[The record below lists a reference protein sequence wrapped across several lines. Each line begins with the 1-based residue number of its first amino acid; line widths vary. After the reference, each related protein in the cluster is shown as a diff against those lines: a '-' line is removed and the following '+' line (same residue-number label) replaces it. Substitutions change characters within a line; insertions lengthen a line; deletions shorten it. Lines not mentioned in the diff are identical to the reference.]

1 MCLFEQSDKSKW
13 REPHLIGYKREPHL
27 IGYKREPHLIGYKKK
42 VVLALPSRL
51 QNSASER
58 IVPKLQAQRKKDG
71 AVHIGLFLEICL
83 RTSHLDIWHSLFLH
97 IQIGST
103 QSIHFVV
110 LLNCCFRLQITVHR
124 LAVLLTLFWRKKTC
138 QKCKHGEMEG
148 GRIQIIFILR

>member
-1 MCLFEQSDKSKW
+1 M
-13 REPHLIGYKREPHL
+13 KR
-27 IGYKREPHLIGYKKK
+27 
-42 VVLALPSRL
+42 
-51 QNSASER
+51 ASFDW
-58 IVPKLQAQRKKDG
+58 LQARASFDWLQARASFDWLQEEGGPAPPPHACKTQRVRESCQNCKRREKKDG
-71 AVHIGLFLEICL
+71 AVHIGLFLEMY
-83 RTSHLDIWHSLFLH
+83 TSHLDIWHSLFLH